1 MNNPNISPEKLN
13 ELLNMASQKLNT
25 NPQRLRQAAQN
36 GELEKL
42 FSSLSPQ
49 QQKRLTRLMNDRQAA
64 EQALNS
70 PQAQQLLRNL
80 TQDKKG

>member
-25 NPQRLRQAAQN
+25 NPQRLSQAAQN

>member
-36 GELEKL
+36 CELEKL

>member
-70 PQAQQLLRNL
+70 PQAQQLRRNL

>member
-1 MNNPNISPEKLN
+1 MNNPNISSEKLN
-13 ELLNMASQKLNT
+13 ELLGMASKKLNT

-70 PQAQQLLRNL
+70 PQAQQILRNL
-80 TQDKKG
+80 TQEKKG